1 MRFGKLTVAVA
12 IATVLSSQGLSA
24 LGLGEIKLNST
35 LNQPLD
41 AEISLLQTRD
51 LSVNEI
57 LAGLAS
63 MDDFKSANI
72 ERNYF
77 LSGLTFKVDMDAPG
91 GPVVRVTSEKQ
102 VQEPYLNFLVET
114 RWPSGR
120 LLREYTLLMDLP
132 VFTDGPV
139 EPVRAARTS
148 NPSPKPQASRSQP
161 STKPAVVREREA
173 PKPRQTVSRSE
184 PSSTSSYGPVG
195 SNETLWAIA
204 KKVRPA
210 PGISVQQT
218 MLAIQR
224 LNPNAFI
231 DGNINLLRRG
241 QVLRIPTEAEV
252 NALSVREAVQE
263 VAQQNTAW
271 SGNANGDITGAPL
284 DASSQYEDKQ
294 PKSSNRSGRI
304 KLANSDGQDS
314 ALDGN
319 GEVGQEAGTAQL
331 NQAMEQLDK
340 SNRHNSELRS
350 KVEDLESQIET
361 MERLVEVSSSQ
372 LRALQLAAAQSDE
385 PGATIDALN
394 ETSNLTPAGDATV
407 SPAGADSVASLEGAD
422 EIAALEGADGD
433 AELLGDNAITE
444 PANTAEQDNKVVK
457 KPSAKVS
464 SVVASKP
471 AEPSFLD
478 MIFDNLIYIG
488 TGVVVLL
495 GGAWAWGRRKQDDED
510 DEELEG
516 LNDAPLPQQIDN
528 LDTDIDV
535 DDADALN
542 SIDPESSEAVS
553 EADIYIA
560 YGKFEEAE
568 NLLNEHLSSNPENH
582 EARLKLME
590 VFCETRDYSSF
601 DEQMAML
608 KASAPADVV
617 DRASALRESM
627 GDPVEASEALDAL
640 GLDLGGDSDLGTD
653 DDGFGGDDLDLSG
666 MDFDL
671 DSATDD
677 AGLSLIDNEITEAEA
692 PGELSD
698 LEFDM
703 ALNLDGDT
711 QGDVTAEISGV
722 ELEIEAPVSDAS
734 EGDDP
739 LGFDV
744 VEFEPDFE
752 GLTAALN
759 EEPAAEGLDLT
770 EEFAP
775 EETEVDTDFD
785 ISGGLDDL
793 SAELESESSV
803 TTESVADSD
812 IDNLDAGFNSALDEL
827 SVALEDTG
835 ELGGDLTPVADDND
849 NAGLDVLGGSALLGA
864 AAAGVATLVNDQ
876 DEDFTVDSIESAS
889 VDTVEEAGLDVAE
902 GFDASDFDLGTE
914 LGEDDLDL
922 DVDSDFDL
930 AALDKELDSDLSL
943 DDEFD
948 SEVSL
953 DDGAG
958 PADSGTEGF
967 GFIEG
972 AGGPIEPAAAVDKSD
987 LDALDVS
994 LGDVSMDLQAETE
1007 TSNDIDNELEFLAD
1021 TDEVATKL
1029 DLARAYMD
1037 MGDKEGAKE
1046 ILEEVAA
1053 EGDEPQR
1060 KDAEEL
1066 ISRI

>member
-51 LSVNEI
+51 LTVNEI

-77 LSGLTFKVDMDAPG
+77 LSGLTFKVDMNAPG

-252 NALSVREAVQE
+252 NALSVREAVRE

-284 DASSQYEDKQ
+284 DASSQYEDSQ
-294 PKSSNRSGRI
+294 PKASSRSGRI
-304 KLANSDGQDS
+304 KLANGDGQS
-314 ALDGN
+314 SGLDGD
-319 GEVGQEAGTAQL
+319 GEVGQEAGTARL

-372 LRALQLAAAQSDE
+372 LRALQLAAAKPDDSSTNADN
-385 PGATIDALN
+385 LN
-394 ETSNLTPAGDATV
+394 EASDLTPADDLP
-407 SPAGADSVASLEGAD
+407 SSLEGAD
-422 EIAALEGADGD
+422 DVATLEGADDVATLEGADG
-433 AELLGDNAITE
+433 ESGDSEAAQSST
-444 PANTAEQDNKVVK
+444 TAEQDNNTVK
-457 KPSAKVS
+457 KPAPKVS
-464 SVVASKP
+464 SVVTSKP
-471 AEPSFLD
+471 AEPSFID
-478 MIFDNLIYIG
+478 MFFDNIIYIG
-488 TGVVVLL
+488 VGVLALL

-510 DEELEG
+510 EEEFEG
-516 LNDAPLPQQIDN
+516 LDAASLPQQLEN
-528 LDTDIDV
+528 VEEDIDL

-542 SIDPESSEAVS
+542 AIDPESSEAVS

-560 YGKFEEAE
+560 YGKFDEAE
-568 NLLNEHLSSNPENH
+568 NLLNEHLSTNPENH

-590 VFCETRDYSSF
+590 VFCETRDYASV
-601 DEQMAML
+601 DEQLAIV
-608 KASAPADVV
+608 KSSAPADVV
-617 DRASALRESM
+617 DRASSLRESM
-627 GDPVEASEALDAL
+627 GDPVAASDALDAL
-640 GLDLGGDSDLGTD
+640 GLDLDGDSDSSG
-653 DDGFGGDDLDLSG
+653 DDGDFSTGELDLSG

-671 DSATDD
+671 DSADDD
-677 AGLSLIDNEITEAEA
+677 AGLSLIDNEAALPEVDAS
-692 PGELSD
+692 GELSD

-703 ALNLDGDT
+703 ALSMDGEVQSDAVA
-711 QGDVTAEISGV
+711 DLSGV
-722 ELEIEAPVSDAS
+722 ELEIEAPMA
-734 EGDDP
+734 GAGIDDDS
-739 LGFDV
+739 LDFDV
-744 VEFEPDFE
+744 VEFESGLDS
-752 GLTAALN
+752 LTAELS
-759 EEPAAEGLDLT
+759 EEPIVESLGLEVTDDLAVEAVEVADTANDFDVSSGLDELT
-770 EEFAP
+770 
-775 EETEVDTDFD
+775 
-785 ISGGLDDL
+785 
-793 SAELESESSV
+793 AELESESSA
-803 TTESVADSD
+803 TTDLVGEVDLD
-812 IDNLDAGFNSALDEL
+812 DMDAGFDSALDEL
-827 SVALEDTG
+827 SVSLEDAPQLDANVA
-835 ELGGDLTPVADDND
+835 EVADDS
-849 NAGLDVLGGSALLGA
+849 ASLDISSETALAGA
-864 AAAGVATLVNDQ
+864 AVAAATAALVSDVAKNSSQEVV
-876 DEDFTVDSIESAS
+876 EDFD
-889 VDTVEEAGLDVAE
+889 AG
-902 GFDASDFDLGTE
+902 DFDLGTE
-914 LGEDDLDL
+914 LGEDDLNLDL
-922 DVDSDFDL
+922 DAEGDFDL

-943 DDEFD
+943 DAEFD
-948 SEVSL
+948 SEVSMPEL
-953 DDGAG
+953 TSSADDG
-958 PADSGTEGF
+958 SGF

-972 AGGPIEPAAAVDKSD
+972 AGGPVEPTVAVDKSD

-994 LGDVSMDLQAETE
+994 LGDVSMDLQSENE

-1053 EGDEPQR
+1053 EGDEQQR
-1060 KDAEEL
+1060 KEADEL
-1066 ISRI
+1066 IERI